1 MANQY
6 IAIGG
11 LWQRD
16 TKRGPVLSCQVN
28 PAIRAKLLDALN
40 GPELLEVTIFVNDR
54 RDKPNSPTHNLVLAV
69 QEARTAQEPREAE
82 PAPADA
88 GTPVRGKAWRGEAG
102 TSPKSADDEDSTP
115 F

>member
-1 MANQY
+1 MAGQTTR
-6 IAIGG
+6 ITG
-11 LWQRD
+11 LWSKD
-16 TKRGPVLSCQVN
+16 TSRGVVLSAALK
-28 PAIRAKLLDALN
+28 PEAKAALLKALDTDD
-40 GPELLEVTIFVNDR
+40 LLEVVVFVNDR
-54 RDKPNSPTHNLVLAV
+54 RDKDSSPTHNLCIGAGR
-69 QEARTAQEPREAE
+69 ARTAQEPREAE